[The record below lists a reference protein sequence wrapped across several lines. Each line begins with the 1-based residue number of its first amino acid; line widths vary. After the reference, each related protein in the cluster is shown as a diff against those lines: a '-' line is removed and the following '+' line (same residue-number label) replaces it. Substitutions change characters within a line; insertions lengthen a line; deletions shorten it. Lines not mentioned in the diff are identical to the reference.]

1 MVKIKASTNL
11 EQAIRKD
18 EQEGPFA
25 ETTIIVITDNIKK
38 KKSIRDL
45 ETNLLKMVW

>member
-18 EQEGPFA
+18 EQ